1 MRKFLYL
8 AGLLMMSL
16 GLKAANPEEDSTV
29 LSHELY
35 LHYVDSV
42 RHATKFETGLIH
54 LPGGKIELNIPT
66 GFKFLDAEQ
75 SKFVLTDLWGN
86 PASVSDSILGMIFP
100 ANMDAF
106 DSSVYAF
113 IVRFDSI
120 GYVKDHDAE
129 KINYDDLLKTMQK
142 EQSDYNAE
150 RTKNGYEPIQMIG
163 WASTPFYDKENK
175 VLHWAKELQFGNET
189 PHTLNYEVRVLGRYG
204 VLNMNAVCTMNELPK
219 VKADIDKIL
228 KLAHFTKGNAYADFD
243 PKIDK
248 IAAWTIGGLI
258 AGKVLAK
265 VGFFAIIAKYAAVFW
280 KFILLGLAAAGG
292 FLRKLFTGK
301 KSKGPYSEP
310 VEKGETADP
319 EKGEQEEKEEQEVTE
334 VKEEEQQK
342 EEKDEET
349 KKEE

>member
-16 GLKAANPEEDSTV
+16 GLKASTPEEDSAI

-35 LHYVDSV
+35 LNYVDSV
-42 RHATKFETGLIH
+42 RHATKFETGIIH

-66 GFKFLDAEQ
+66 GFKFLDAAQ

-86 PASVSDSILGMIFP
+86 PATVSDSILGMIFP

-129 KINYDDLLKTMQK
+129 TINYDDLLKTMQK

-301 KSKGPYSEP
+301 KTKSTYSEP
-310 VEKGETADP
+310 VENGEMADP
-319 EKGEQEEKEEQEVTE
+319 EKEEQ
-334 VKEEEQQK
+334 

>member
-8 AGLLMMSL
+8 AGILMLSL
-16 GLKAANPEEDSTV
+16 GLKAAIPDEDSTV
-29 LSHELY
+29 LSAIKY
-35 LHYVDSV
+35 LKYVDSV
-42 RHATKFETGLIH
+42 RQATKFETGLIQM
-54 LPGGKIELNIPT
+54 PGGKIELNVPA
-66 GFKFLDAEQ
+66 GFKFLNATQ
-75 SKFVLTDLWGN
+75 SQFVLTDIWGN
-86 PASVSDSILGMIFP
+86 PPAVSDSILGMIFP

-150 RTKNGYEPIQMIG
+150 RTKNGYQAIQMIG
-163 WASTPFYDKENK
+163 WASAPYYDKEHK
-175 VLHWAKELQFGNET
+175 VLHWAKELQFGEET
-189 PHTLNYEVRVLGRYG
+189 PHTLNYEVRVLGRQG
-204 VLNMNAVCTMNELPK
+204 VLNMNAVCTMDELPQ
-219 VKADIDKIL
+219 VKTDIDKIL
-228 KLAHFTKGNAYADFD
+228 KIAHFTKGNTYADFD

-280 KFILLGLAAAGG
+280 KFILLGLAAMGG
-292 FLRKLFTGK
+292 FFRKLFTGK
-301 KSKGPYSEP
+301 K
-310 VEKGETADP
+310 
-319 EKGEQEEKEEQEVTE
+319 EKEQVYKPAEPT
-334 VKEEEQQK
+334 EEE
-342 EEKDEET
+342 
-349 KKEE
+349 KKEEDQPLQ